1 MKRMTPMI
9 EVITDL
15 YQQYSSQCMAWY
27 HAAGILTQY
36 AVIIAFGITFFLISV
51 FMILARI
58 AR

>member
-1 MKRMTPMI
+1 MTPMI
-9 EVITDL
+9 EVVTSV
-15 YQQYSSQCMAWY
+15 YQQYSSQFMAWY
-27 HAAGILTQY
+27 YAAGSLTQY